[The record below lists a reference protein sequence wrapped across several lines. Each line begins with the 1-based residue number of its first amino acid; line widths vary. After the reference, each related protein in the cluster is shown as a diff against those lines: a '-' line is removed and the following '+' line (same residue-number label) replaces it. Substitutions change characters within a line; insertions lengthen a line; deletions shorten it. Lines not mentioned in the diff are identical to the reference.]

1 MNKEQNGKTSR
12 QSRTTSKE
20 QCEYVVTEESI
31 RMLTAAMKDN
41 RRDKQN
47 AVRHGNFVEETYCI
61 GFEAAMSFALG
72 KIGIGYHEQ
81 ERRIK
86 DQRG

>member
-31 RMLTAAMKDN
+31 MMLTAAMKDN

-47 AVRHGNFVEETYCI
+47 AVKEGDLIEKSYCI
-61 GFEAAMSFALG
+61 GFETALSFALG
-72 KIGIGYHEQ
+72 QIGIGDHQLEH
-81 ERRIK
+81 RLN
-86 DQRG
+86 G